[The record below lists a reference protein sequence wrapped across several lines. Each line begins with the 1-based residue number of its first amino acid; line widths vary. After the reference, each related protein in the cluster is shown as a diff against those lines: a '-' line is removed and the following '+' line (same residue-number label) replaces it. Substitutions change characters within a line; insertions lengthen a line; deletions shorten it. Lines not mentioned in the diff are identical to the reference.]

1 MSILNSP
8 LGDRGKIF
16 TVPGLYNSGPQHW
29 QTYWEREHG
38 FTRIEQKEW
47 EAPVCNDWLQTIDTA
62 VTSYPANEVILIGHS
77 LACCTIVR
85 WAEKY
90 QRIIKGVLLVGPS
103 DVEAP
108 LYPPGTTGFS
118 PMPLYKLPFPSIVIA
133 SSNDEYV
140 SMERANYF
148 AANWGSQL
156 INAGDLGH
164 INSSSDLG
172 NWPFGISQLQ
182 KLIQL

>member
-1 MSILNSP
+1 M
-8 LGDRGKIF
+8 KVF

-29 QTYWEREHG
+29 QTHWEKEYG

-47 EAPVCNDWLQTIDTA
+47 ETPVCDDWLQTIDEA
-62 VTSYPANEVILIGHS
+62 VTKYRLNDVILIGHS

-90 QRIIKGVLLVGPS
+90 KRVIKGALLVGPS

-108 LYPPGTTGFS
+108 SYPPGTKGFS
-118 PMPLYKLPFPSIVIA
+118 PMPTFKLPFPSIVIA

-140 SMERANYF
+140 TMERAKEF
-148 AANWGSQL
+148 AANWGSEL

-164 INSSSDLG
+164 INSSSNLG
-172 NWPFGISQLQ
+172 NWPFGYSILK
-182 KLIQL
+182 KLMND